1 MLPHILLTQCI
12 DAPHVRQPT
21 RVLGIEDCLPDVDN
35 KIHGFDLAHNGSRFN
50 GLVLD
55 FPETKNW

>member
-1 MLPHILLTQCI
+1 MHRT
-12 DAPHVRQPT
+12 PHVRQPT
-21 RVLGIEDCLPDVDN
+21 RVLGIEDCLLDVDN
-35 KIHGFDLAHNGSRFN
+35 KIHGFDLPHNGSRFN